1 MATILVK
8 DVTRESELECNGR
21 KIVVTLTK
29 DQRVSMKL
37 KGMKSGIVSIG
48 LDELYAQLTG
58 EPCIDGDPEEK
69 NKGSITISNEQPKI
83 GKTNPMLSLHDL
95 RSQSI
100 ISNLDYDVKVKFEGI
115 INNLIQAMKWEKSE

>member
-69 NKGSITISNEQPKI
+69 NNLIDQEKDMALHMKKKILSFLNQQSNE
-83 GKTNPMLSLHDL
+83 GDADS
-95 RSQSI
+95 
-100 ISNLDYDVKVKFEGI
+100 SNLT
-115 INNLIQAMKWEKSE
+115 EKSKKLLIKLGYLEKE